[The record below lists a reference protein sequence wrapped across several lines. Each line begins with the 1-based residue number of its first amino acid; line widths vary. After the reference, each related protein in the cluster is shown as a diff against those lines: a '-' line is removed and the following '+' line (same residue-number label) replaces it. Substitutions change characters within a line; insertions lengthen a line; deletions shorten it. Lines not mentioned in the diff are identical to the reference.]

1 MTARSSFIYDAVRTR
16 IGKYA
21 GGLSAIRPDDLAAT
35 VLRSLVDRNP
45 AMDPSSI
52 DDVIFGNA
60 NGAGEEN
67 RNVARMAV
75 LLGGLPTSVPGATVN
90 RLCGSGMEAVIEGA
104 RAIETGDAV
113 LILAGGVESMTRA
126 PWVLPKPADGFA
138 RGNEVL
144 SSTTLG
150 WRLVNP
156 AMPAQWVVSLGEG
169 AEILA
174 DRFSIGRDQQDE
186 FSRASHQKAAEAW
199 LAGKFATEVVDVPAT
214 DLEMDQSIRPDIT
227 MAGLSKLRPVFRKD
241 GSVTAGNAS
250 PLNDGAS
257 ALILG
262 DESFGA
268 SSGIAPLARIV
279 SRAVSGVDPHLYG
292 IGPVEAAERALVKA
306 GIGWSDLGSV
316 ELNEAFAS
324 QSIACLMSWPDLDPS
339 IVNPYGGAIAIGHPL
354 GCSGARILTTLAH
367 RMRAEGT
374 KWGLAAMCIG
384 VGQGIAVVLE
394 GV

>member
-1 MTARSSFIYDAVRTR
+1 MTAGSSFIYDAVRTR

-174 DRFSIGRDQQDE
+174 DQFLIGRDRQDE
-186 FSRASHQKAAEAW
+186 FALVSHQKAAEAW
-199 LAGKFATEVVDVPAT
+199 LRGKFAAEVVDVAAT

-227 MAGLSKLRPVFRKD
+227 VAGLSKLRPVFRKD

-268 SSGIAPLARIV
+268 SSGTTPLARIV

-367 RMRAEGT
+367 RMKAEGT

>member
-1 MTARSSFIYDAVRTR
+1 MTAGSSFIYDAVRTR

-45 AMDPSSI
+45 EMDPSSI

-75 LLGGLPTSVPGATVN
+75 LLCGLPTSVPGATVN
-90 RLCGSGMEAVIEGA
+90 RLCGSGMEAVVEGA

-268 SSGIAPLARIV
+268 SSGMAPLARIV

-367 RMRAEGT
+367 RMKAEGT

>member
-1 MTARSSFIYDAVRTR
+1 MTAGSSFIYDAVRTR

-45 AMDPSSI
+45 EMDPSSI

-75 LLGGLPTSVPGATVN
+75 LLCGLPTSVPGATVN
-90 RLCGSGMEAVIEGA
+90 RLCGSGMEAVVEGA

-268 SSGIAPLARIV
+268 SSGMAPLARIV

>member
-1 MTARSSFIYDAVRTR
+1 MTAGSSFIYDAVRTR

-113 LILAGGVESMTRA
+113 LFLAGGVESMTRA

-174 DRFSIGRDQQDE
+174 DQFSIGRDRQDE
-186 FSRASHQKAAEAW
+186 FALVSHQKAAEAW
-199 LAGKFATEVVDVPAT
+199 LRGKFAAEVVDVAAT

-227 MAGLSKLRPVFRKD
+227 VAGLSKLRPVFRKD

-268 SSGIAPLARIV
+268 SSGTTPLARIV

-367 RMRAEGT
+367 RMKAEGT

>member
-1 MTARSSFIYDAVRTR
+1 MTAGSSFIYDAVRTR

-113 LILAGGVESMTRA
+113 LFLAGGVESMTRA

-174 DRFSIGRDQQDE
+174 DQFSIGRDRQDE
-186 FSRASHQKAAEAW
+186 FALVSHQKAAEAW
-199 LAGKFATEVVDVPAT
+199 LSGKFAAEVVDVPAT

-227 MAGLSKLRPVFRKD
+227 VAGLSKLRPVFRKD

-268 SSGIAPLARIV
+268 SSGTTPLARIV

-367 RMRAEGT
+367 RMKAEGT

>member
-1 MTARSSFIYDAVRTR
+1 MTAGSSFIYDAVRTR

-174 DRFSIGRDQQDE
+174 DQFSIGRDRQDE
-186 FSRASHQKAAEAW
+186 FALVSHQKAAEAW
-199 LAGKFATEVVDVPAT
+199 LRGKFAAEVVDVAAT

-227 MAGLSKLRPVFRKD
+227 VAGLSKLRPVFRKD

-268 SSGIAPLARIV
+268 SSGTTPLARIV

-367 RMRAEGT
+367 RMKAEGT

>member
-1 MTARSSFIYDAVRTR
+1 MTASSFIYDAVRTR

-113 LILAGGVESMTRA
+113 LFLAGGVESMTRA

-174 DRFSIGRDQQDE
+174 DQFSIGRDRQDE
-186 FSRASHQKAAEAW
+186 FALVSHQKAAEAW
-199 LAGKFATEVVDVPAT
+199 LRGKFAAEVVDVAAT

-227 MAGLSKLRPVFRKD
+227 VAGLSKLRPVFRKD

-268 SSGIAPLARIV
+268 SSGTTPLARIV

-367 RMRAEGT
+367 RMKAEGT